1 MEFKDSLLKLCN
13 KEDLTD
19 EEAYEVGRFIFSG
32 DATEAEIAG
41 ALLALKTKGEKVNE
55 IAYIAKAIK
64 DYAPKFNYKHKNL
77 LDNCGTGG
85 DGANTFNISTTV
97 SFVLVALGAK
107 VAKHGN
113 RAISSKSGSSDVL
126 SELGVKIDLDNE
138 AMEKILEEIGIVFI
152 FAPNVH
158 KKMKYVM
165 PVRRALKIPTVL
177 NLIGPL
183 TNPFD
188 LNGQLVGVPRKE
200 YVSKMAE
207 SLKILGRENAVVING
222 DNKVDE
228 AVLTGTNYISILK
241 NGEIESIEVK
251 ASDYGIKE
259 VSLEE
264 IKGGTPKENAD
275 ILKAVLKGQEGPQ
288 REVVVFNAAL
298 GLIACG
304 ITDTIEEGI
313 ELSKKA
319 LDTGIAYEKLEQL
332 IERSNNVG
340 SNIR

>member
-1 MEFKDSLLKLCN
+1 MEFKNILLKLCN
-13 KEDLTD
+13 RNDLTD
-19 EEAYEVGRFIFSG
+19 DEVYEAGRFIFSG
-32 DATEAEIAG
+32 DATESEIAG
-41 ALLALKTKGEKVNE
+41 ALLALKTKGETVNE

-64 DYAPKFNYKHKNL
+64 DYAPKFSYTHKNL

-97 SFVLVALGAK
+97 SFVLASLGAK

-126 SELGVKIDLDNE
+126 TELGVKIDLDND

-158 KKMKYVM
+158 KRMKYVM

-188 LNGQLVGVPRKE
+188 LNGQLLGVPRKE
-200 YVSKMAE
+200 YAQKMAE
-207 SLKILGRENAVVING
+207 ALKILGRENAVVING

-228 AVLTGTNYISILK
+228 AILTGTNYISILK
-241 NGEIESIEVK
+241 NGEIENIEVK
-251 ASDYGIKE
+251 AKDYGIRE

-264 IKGGTPKENAD
+264 IKGGTPKENAE
-275 ILKAVLKGQEGPQ
+275 ILKAVLKGEKGPH
-288 REVVVFNAAL
+288 REVVVFNSAL
-298 GLIACG
+298 GLMACG
-304 ITDTIEEGI
+304 ITNTIEEGI

-332 IERSNNVG
+332 IERSNKVG
-340 SNIR
+340 RDIG

>member
-1 MEFKDSLLKLCN
+1 MEFKNILLKLCN
-13 KEDLTD
+13 RNDLTD
-19 EEAYEVGRFIFSG
+19 DEVYEAGRFIFSG
-32 DATEAEIAG
+32 DATESEIAG
-41 ALLALKTKGEKVNE
+41 ALLALKTKGETVNE

-64 DYAPKFNYKHKNL
+64 DYAPKFSYTHKNL

-97 SFVLVALGAK
+97 SFVLASLGAK

-126 SELGVKIDLDNE
+126 TELGVKIDLYND

-152 FAPNVH
+152 LAPNVH
-158 KKMKYVM
+158 KRMKYVM

-188 LNGQLVGVPRKE
+188 LNGQLLGVPRKE
-200 YVSKMAE
+200 YAQKMAE
-207 SLKILGRENAVVING
+207 ALKILGRENAVVING

-228 AVLTGTNYISILK
+228 AILTGTNYISILK
-241 NGEIESIEVK
+241 NGEIENIEVK
-251 ASDYGIKE
+251 AKDYGIRE

-264 IKGGTPKENAD
+264 IKGGTPKENAE
-275 ILKAVLKGQEGPQ
+275 ILKAVLKGEKGPH
-288 REVVVFNAAL
+288 REVVVFNSAL
-298 GLIACG
+298 GLMACG
-304 ITDTIEEGI
+304 ITNTIEEGS

-332 IERSNNVG
+332 IERSNKVG
-340 SNIR
+340 RDIG

>member
-1 MEFKDSLLKLCN
+1 MEFKNILLKLCN
-13 KEDLTD
+13 RNDLTD
-19 EEAYEVGRFIFSG
+19 DEVYEAGRFIFSG
-32 DATEAEIAG
+32 NATESEIAG
-41 ALLALKTKGEKVNE
+41 ALLALKTKGETVNE

-64 DYAPKFNYKHKNL
+64 DYAPKFSYTHKNL

-97 SFVLVALGAK
+97 SFVLASLGAK

-126 SELGVKIDLDNE
+126 TELGVKIDLDND

-152 FAPNVH
+152 LAPNVH
-158 KKMKYVM
+158 KRMKYVM

-188 LNGQLVGVPRKE
+188 LNGQLLGVPRKE
-200 YVSKMAE
+200 YAQKMAE
-207 SLKILGRENAVVING
+207 ALKILGRENAVVING

-228 AVLTGTNYISILK
+228 AILTGTNYISILK
-241 NGEIESIEVK
+241 NGEIENIEVK
-251 ASDYGIKE
+251 AKDYGIRE

-264 IKGGTPKENAD
+264 IKGGTPKENAE
-275 ILKAVLKGQEGPQ
+275 ILKAVLKGEKGPH
-288 REVVVFNAAL
+288 REVVVFNSAL
-298 GLIACG
+298 GLMACG
-304 ITDTIEEGI
+304 ITNTIEEGI

-332 IERSNNVG
+332 IERSNKVG
-340 SNIR
+340 RDIG

>member
-1 MEFKDSLLKLCN
+1 MEFKNILLKLCN
-13 KEDLTD
+13 RNDLTD
-19 EEAYEVGRFIFSG
+19 DEVYEAGRFIFSG
-32 DATEAEIAG
+32 DATESEIAG
-41 ALLALKTKGEKVNE
+41 ALLALKTKGETVNE

-64 DYAPKFNYKHKNL
+64 DYAPKFSYTHKNL

-97 SFVLVALGAK
+97 SFVLASLGAK

-126 SELGVKIDLDNE
+126 TELGVKIDLDND

-152 FAPNVH
+152 LAPNVH
-158 KKMKYVM
+158 KRMKYVM

-188 LNGQLVGVPRKE
+188 LNGQLLGVPRKE
-200 YVSKMAE
+200 YAQKMAE
-207 SLKILGRENAVVING
+207 ALKILGRENAVVING

-228 AVLTGTNYISILK
+228 AILTGTNYISILK
-241 NGEIESIEVK
+241 NGEIENIEVK
-251 ASDYGIKE
+251 AKDYGIRE

-264 IKGGTPKENAD
+264 IKGGTPKENAE
-275 ILKAVLKGQEGPQ
+275 ILKAVLKGEKGPH
-288 REVVVFNAAL
+288 REVVVFNSAL
-298 GLIACG
+298 GLMACG
-304 ITDTIEEGI
+304 ITNTIEEGS

-332 IERSNNVG
+332 IERSNKVG
-340 SNIR
+340 RDIG